1 MAIYKINESKKKVTE
16 SYSDG
21 MLSIDQLREAIS
33 NLEELVSEMEVNN
46 VSSIKAS
53 PNTYG
58 LGNFFLGT
66 SSGYINLNDIYRY
79 IPDSE
84 DEYEDEE
91 YESLKEGNPV
101 SNKLPGSLDS
111 FLQDIAQV
119 HGLIS
124 YNDIMK
130 FNPDENQ
137 IKELKRLRAK
147 YNREAQYNDEES
159 EKTLASISKEVAN
172 IVKNESLTEATD
184 SKDYKVFSL
193 AMDVAAPADK
203 SLREFGVGST
213 DPRNPLYNA
222 LQKALESVGLE
233 MAGDYID
240 SVGEVTQVYKDNEY
254 EFSFND

>member
-91 YESLKEGNPV
+91 YESLKEATNPEDYRVVTV
-101 SNKLPGSLDS
+101 S
-111 FLQDIAQV
+111 
-119 HGLIS
+119 
-124 YNDIMK
+124 
-130 FNPDENQ
+130 
-137 IKELKRLRAK
+137 
-147 YNREAQYNDEES
+147 
-159 EKTLASISKEVAN
+159 
-172 IVKNESLTEATD
+172 
-184 SKDYKVFSL
+184 
-193 AMDVAAPADK
+193 MDVAMPSDK
-203 SLREFGVGST
+203 RLEDYGVGGGGNSKLFSAISKT
-213 DPRNPLYNA
+213 
-222 LQKALESVGLE
+222 LESVGLE

-254 EFSFND
+254 EFSFNN